1 MKLIMRFSAVLALVA
16 FVGCSENQQP
26 LAPQAVSLTKNGST
40 ISLEKTV
47 GFKVKVSVSGEIAR
61 TGEATYELTG
71 SGKATRLRKITY
83 SGAVYNVVLTAN
95 GFSYD
100 LTETLTDANGDQ
112 LIIQCHQDAVQISP
126 GVYESTDDS
135 WTVSGGTG
143 RFSGATGSG
152 SGATHVDLNANT
164 FTRTCSGTITY

>member
-1 MKLIMRFSAVLALVA
+1 MKTIVRFSAVLALVA

-26 LAPQAVSLTKNGST
+26 LAPQAVDLTKNGSAM
-40 ISLEKTV
+40 SLNKTTS
-47 GFKVKVSVSGEIAR
+47 FKVSVSGEIAN

-71 SGKATRLRKITY
+71 GGHASHLGNITY
-83 SGAVYNVVLTAN
+83 SGITHNALPTTN
-95 GFSYD
+95 GISDD
-100 LTETLTDANGDQ
+100 LTETLTDAKGNQ

-135 WTVSGGTG
+135 WTVTGGTG

-152 SGATHVDLNANT
+152 SGTTHVDLNANT
-164 FTRTCSGTITY
+164 FTKTCSGTITY